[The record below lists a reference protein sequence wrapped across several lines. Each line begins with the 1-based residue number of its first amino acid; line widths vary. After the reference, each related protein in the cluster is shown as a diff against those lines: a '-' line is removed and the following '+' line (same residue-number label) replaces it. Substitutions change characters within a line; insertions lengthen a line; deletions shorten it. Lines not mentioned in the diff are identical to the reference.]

1 MKASGTAIRTVSF
14 GVALLACVGVAC
26 AQPTPSWHLSVESL
40 AAESPLILRAV
51 IDDVSVRVLDPQ
63 DPRKAF
69 HRYQTISV
77 RVLETLKGKPI
88 ERLQFVQDGSDSSFE
103 PSKLQKDKQELLL
116 FLQPWMRSRKFSRS
130 TDGYAYTRFPYI
142 LEHVAIL
149 TPQEVRFAWSSV
161 PPLSADL
168 TKLSTPAQ
176 LIDTVNTY
184 LKHHRDQEP
193 VRDVTIELPPHLR
206 GGAYLAFL
214 TFPADARARRPQSA
228 AEEPVVD
235 FATFKQRFGKT
246 PPGEK
251 KPPYRHRGVAL
262 ELMAADCDVIVR
274 GVIEDSCLADVGGNY
289 TRPSSGVRM
298 RVLETLKGKAPGQ
311 VNFYASYARDLE
323 ALQRERQELVVFL
336 RNQLLSGPAAALGY
350 ETRAELWDDSVIVL
364 NDRDAEVLFADLTWH
379 RKPDEILKR
388 LRVATESQRSKKQ
401 ENSTESARSVQG
413 HRGPVVFDV
422 RPPNSISAGSS
433 IAGNGFSV
441 IYLPV
446 DQDLEANARQWAVS
460 DNKDLRWLGA
470 RAMIYFKSDKNA
482 ALLRTLLDDGATWSR
497 GEMLQLIGTHPQT
510 GEPEFLVRWEAW
522 SVLDGW
528 GYDAPKPIFR
538 ASRRTGQ

>member
-1 MKASGTAIRTVSF
+1 
-14 GVALLACVGVAC
+14 
-26 AQPTPSWHLSVESL
+26 
-40 AAESPLILRAV
+40 LIVRAV
-51 IDDVSVRVLDPQ
+51 IDEVSVRVLDPQ

-69 HRYQTISV
+69 HNYQTVSV
-77 RVLETLKGKPI
+77 RVLETIKGKPC

-116 FLQPWMRSRKFSRS
+116 FLQDWTRSRRFSRS

-142 LEHVAIL
+142 LEHAAIL

-161 PPLSADL
+161 PPLSANL

-176 LIDTVNTY
+176 LIDAIKTY

-193 VRDVTIELPPHLR
+193 VRDVTVELPPHLR
-206 GGAYLAFL
+206 GGCYSVSF
-214 TFPADARARRPQSA
+214 TFPADARARSPQSA

-251 KPPYRHRGVAL
+251 KPPYTRRQRGYIGVYAL

-274 GVIEDSCLADVGGNY
+274 GVIEDSCFVAASQDPTG
-289 TRPSSGVRM
+289 PACGVRM

-311 VNFYASYARDLE
+311 VNFYVSDARDLE
-323 ALQRERQELVVFL
+323 ALQRGRQELVVFL
-336 RNQLLSGPAAALGY
+336 RNQLLSGPAATLGCQ
-350 ETRAELWDDSVIVL
+350 TRAGLWDDSVIVL
-364 NDRDAEVLFADLTWH
+364 NDRDAEALFADLTWH

-388 LRVATESQRSKKQ
+388 LRVTNESHRSKKQ
-401 ENSTESARSVQG
+401 ESSTESARSVQG

-422 RPPNSISAGSS
+422 HPPESISAGSS
-433 IAGNGFSV
+433 IADNGFSV

-497 GEMLQLIGTHPQT
+497 GEVVQLIGSHPQT
-510 GEPEFLVRWEAW
+510 GEPEFLVRWEAS

-528 GYDAPKPIFR
+528 GYDSPKPSFR